1 MYVPAGFAESDL
13 SVLQQLIEQRPFG
26 TWVTAGESELVVNH
40 LPFLLDR
47 GRGDNGT
54 LMAHVAR
61 SNPVWRQ
68 LSTALPSVFVFHGPQ
83 AYISPSWYPSKAEH
97 GKVVPTWNYAVV
109 HAHGLPRAIHDR
121 DWLLDHV
128 TRHSATRE
136 AEQASPW
143 QVSDAPE
150 AFIETLLKG
159 IVGIEVPISKLEG
172 KWKVNQNLPA
182 ADRLGAAAG
191 LREQGD
197 AAALEMADLIRSRAP
212 S

>member
-1 MYVPAGFAESDL
+1 
-13 SVLQQLIEQRPFG
+13 VLQLLIVERPFG
-26 TWVTAGESELVVNH
+26 TWVTAGEGELVVNH

-54 LMAHVAR
+54 LMGHVAR

-68 LSTALPSVFVFHGPQ
+68 FSTALPSVFVFQGHQ

-97 GKVVPTWNYAVV
+97 GKAVPTWNYVVV

-136 AEQASPW
+136 AGRASPW
-143 QVSDAPE
+143 QVSDAP
-150 AFIETLLKG
+150 AAVVETLLKG
-159 IVGIEVPISKLEG
+159 IVGIEVPIGKLEG

-191 LREQGD
+191 LCEQGD
-197 AAALEMADLIRSRAP
+197 AAAVEMADLIRSRAP
-212 S
+212 A

>member
-1 MYVPAGFAESDL
+1 MYIPARFAESDL
-13 SVLQQLIEQRPFG
+13 SVLQLLIEQRPFG
-26 TWVTAGESELVVNH
+26 TWVTAGEAELVVNH

-54 LMAHVAR
+54 LMGHVAR

-68 LSTALPSVFVFHGPQ
+68 FSAALPSVFVFHGPQ

-97 GKVVPTWNYAVV
+97 GKAVPTWNYAVV

-128 TRHSATRE
+128 TRHSAARE
-136 AEQASPW
+136 AGKASPW
-143 QVSDAPE
+143 QVSDAPAAFVE
-150 AFIETLLKG
+150 ALLQG

-172 KWKVNQNLPA
+172 KWKVSQNRPA

-197 AAALEMADLIRSRAP
+197 ETAIAMAELIRSRAP
-212 S
+212 